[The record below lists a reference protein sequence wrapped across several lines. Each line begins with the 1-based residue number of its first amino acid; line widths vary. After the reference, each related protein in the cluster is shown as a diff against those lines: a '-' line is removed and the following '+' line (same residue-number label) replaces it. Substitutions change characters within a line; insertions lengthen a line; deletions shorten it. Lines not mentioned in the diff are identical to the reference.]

1 MTTAIREGLKAK
13 HVYLRPTAMDDI
25 GIFSNWRERADPQ
38 AQSLTVAPIKSVSYW
53 EEEFKQNAGKA
64 DVIDLALTRIKDDG
78 IIARLTITDLNLLNR
93 SCRLTIAA
101 DPEMDKLNDLQ
112 EGLSAL
118 LDYVFRQFNLNSV
131 YASALQL
138 DKKLIETFESLGF
151 KRDGVLRQRHF
162 FNGAFHDIYEYSLLR
177 YEANL

>member
-1 MTTAIREGLKAK
+1 MTTAIREGLKARN
-13 HVYLRPTAMDDI
+13 VYLRPTALDDI
-25 GIFSNWRERADPQ
+25 GIFSNWRERADHQ
-38 AQSLTVAPIKSVSYW
+38 AHSLTVAPIKSVSYW
-53 EEEFKQNAGKA
+53 EEEFKLNVANPE
-64 DVIDLALTRIKDDG
+64 VIDLTLARNKDDG
-78 IIARLTITDLNLLNR
+78 VIARMTITDLNLLNR
-93 SCRLTIAA
+93 SCRLGITS
-101 DPEMDKLNDLQ
+101 DPETGKLNDLQ
-112 EGLSAL
+112 EGSAAL

-138 DKKLIETFESLGF
+138 DRKLIETFESLGF